1 MSTSPA
7 GQEDRIY
14 EVFERQARSQL
25 CFSSQVWADA
35 HIRFKKLPSH
45 EVKSS
50 IFLFFIY
57 LFISIHSEFI
67 IYCKFKY
74 FQDTFMAKLQKDWV
88 QLVKQCKNSG
98 YTLLLCLPILTA
110 GILITIIKQNKAGF
124 SRFKSVWRLISPVPC
139 WLASSLCKN
148 IW

>member
-1 MSTSPA
+1 MICLDQAPLLNNHSRLLTCKNQNNRNKYLVSTSPA

-25 CFSSQVWADA
+25 CFSSQIGADA
-35 HIRFKKLPSH
+35 NILFQKLPSH

-110 GILITIIKQNKAGF
+110 GILITIIK
-124 SRFKSVWRLISPVPC
+124 
-139 WLASSLCKN
+139 
-148 IW
+148 